1 MSEAFYTAA
10 AHAFEDVE
18 VSTPAEAGPSSMGDA
33 AATLDAAFDIEG
45 TARLILDGGYKTV
58 STWSGMRLWEA
69 GGLQLST
76 CGLALYSHP
85 MGVGRAPRRSIHE
98 QR

>member
-58 STWSGMRLWEA
+58 SYWSGVRLWAAVE
-69 GGLQLST
+69 L
-76 CGLALYSHP
+76 LYWSFQSVRSAQP
-85 MGVGRAPRRSIHE
+85 KRPRTSVVR
-98 QR
+98 